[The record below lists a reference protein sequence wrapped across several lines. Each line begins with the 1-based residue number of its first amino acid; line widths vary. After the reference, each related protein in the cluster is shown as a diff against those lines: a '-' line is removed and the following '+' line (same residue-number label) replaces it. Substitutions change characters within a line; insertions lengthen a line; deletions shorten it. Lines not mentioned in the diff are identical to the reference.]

1 VAGAIQA
8 DRPVGDSDL
17 KKVQTGLERLVGK
30 LEPAGK
36 YATTIVTDGGSSEVH
51 FAFEHEGDAR
61 RLAAAVNAEATVA
74 YPGWAT
80 QQAFLLRD
88 VAVAAPL
95 ASFPLPTTRRPAR
108 DKLKHEIYV
117 LGKIIEANASTLTSK
132 TMNDED
138 REALQKQMTTR
149 MAHLKLL
156 QQRLDRLSN
165 YNALSTGRGDLSRG
179 RR

>member
-1 VAGAIQA
+1 MPE
-8 DRPVGDSDL
+8 D
-17 KKVQTGLERLVGK
+17 
-30 LEPAGK
+30 
-36 YATTIVTDGGSSEVH
+36 
-51 FAFEHEGDAR
+51 
-61 RLAAAVNAEATVA
+61 AEATVA

-138 REALQKQMTTR
+138 REALQEQMTTR